1 MILLEQ
7 GKILLSSCAEDR
19 IDRHPQK
26 EQDGDLIQESTPP
39 PNLELVRQV
48 PKDADD
54 EREMQKDQLRV
65 EGGTVADR

>member
-7 GKILLSSCAEDR
+7 GKILLSACAEDR
-19 IDRHPQK
+19 IDCHPQK

-39 PNLELVRQV
+39 ANLELVRQV